1 MWLMQLATTHFQGQK
16 NLPQARLSRHRAS
29 TKEAHQLLNSQPA
42 NRPEQPIV
50 LHKLAHLPAQ
60 AIHKAA
66 MSVVRPARSVLRKCV
81 APTNAAAAAVVAAVA
96 AAAVVPP
103 CRLFHSSVAARAKR
117 QPRFQ
122 NIKADEMGLTQS
134 PAKMARAKKELLP
147 EYSSEQ
153 LEQLRGKYTP
163 EQMEAIQAGEAA
175 VDAEDLLVQGRIR
188 DDPYRP
194 TYVEDYTK
202 LDPRFDLLPPAEG
215 KPREHKWLDEQDWM
229 DQFSAR
235 LSEMAD
241 RKTDTQLTR
250 AMARALRRVKDTQGV
265 DMIDLTEEELA
276 ELEKN
281 PDMLQKYLVE
291 DDAAAAAAAAADA
304 QDAQDAKDADPST
317 LLTEAQVQKL
327 DEAIEAEWKAE
338 LERLVAEDT
347 SAEVSPTSIEMIE
360 HGPAGLERAESAE
373 APELGKVPGVE
384 GRYKRAADPEDAG
397 QDELGEYQEIKRVT
411 GLALADIKSLY
422 CKILVTRSVSN
433 QTRMGKIRSASI
445 VAIAGNGAGRLGLG
459 MAKSTDSS
467 TAVVTAQMLAIRNM
481 KAVRRY
487 EDRTVYGNATAKVG
501 GTVVE
506 LFNRP
511 PGT

>member
-1 MWLMQLATTHFQGQK
+1 
-16 NLPQARLSRHRAS
+16 
-29 TKEAHQLLNSQPA
+29 
-42 NRPEQPIV
+42 
-50 LHKLAHLPAQ
+50 
-60 AIHKAA
+60 
-66 MSVVRPARSVLRKCV
+66 
-81 APTNAAAAAVVAAVA
+81 
-96 AAAVVPP
+96 
-103 CRLFHSSVAARAKR
+103 
-117 QPRFQ
+117 
-122 NIKADEMGLTQS
+122 MGLTQT
-134 PAKMARAKKELLP
+134 PAKMTQAKKELLP
-147 EYSSEQ
+147 EYSMEQ
-153 LEQLRGKYTP
+153 LEQLRSKYTP

-175 VDAEDLLVQGRIR
+175 VDAEDLLIQGRIR

-202 LDPRFDLLPPAEG
+202 LDPRFDLMPQPEG

-235 LSEMAD
+235 FSEMAD

-281 PDMLQKYLVE
+281 PDALQKYLVE
-291 DDAAAAAAAAADA
+291 DDDAAADTSS
-304 QDAQDAKDADPST
+304 DKDADPSA

-347 SAEVSPTSIEMIE
+347 STEVSPTSIEMIE
-360 HGPAGLERAESAE
+360 DGPAGLERAESAE

-511 PGT
+511 PGTQSLPPPPSLHFLFF

>member
-1 MWLMQLATTHFQGQK
+1 
-16 NLPQARLSRHRAS
+16 
-29 TKEAHQLLNSQPA
+29 
-42 NRPEQPIV
+42 
-50 LHKLAHLPAQ
+50 
-60 AIHKAA
+60 
-66 MSVVRPARSVLRKCV
+66 MSVVRPARSALRKCV
-81 APTNAAAAAVVAAVA
+81 APTNAAAAA
-96 AAAVVPP
+96 AAAVVAP

-235 LSEMAD
+235 FSAMAD

-265 DMIDLTEEELA
+265 DMIDLTEEELT

-291 DDAAAAAAAAADA
+291 DDAAA
-304 QDAQDAKDADPST
+304 DAQDAKDADPSA

-347 SAEVSPTSIEMIE
+347 STEVSPTSIEMIE
-360 HGPAGLERAESAE
+360 DGPAGLERAESAE

-411 GLALADIKSLY
+411 GLTLADIKSLY

-487 EDRTVYGNATAKVG
+487 EDRTVYGNATGKVG

>member
-1 MWLMQLATTHFQGQK
+1 
-16 NLPQARLSRHRAS
+16 
-29 TKEAHQLLNSQPA
+29 
-42 NRPEQPIV
+42 
-50 LHKLAHLPAQ
+50 
-60 AIHKAA
+60 
-66 MSVVRPARSVLRKCV
+66 
-81 APTNAAAAAVVAAVA
+81 
-96 AAAVVPP
+96 
-103 CRLFHSSVAARAKR
+103 
-117 QPRFQ
+117 
-122 NIKADEMGLTQS
+122 MGLTQT
-134 PAKMARAKKELLP
+134 PAKMTQAKKELLP
-147 EYSSEQ
+147 EYSREQ
-153 LEQLRGKYTP
+153 LEQLRSKYTP

-175 VDAEDLLVQGRIR
+175 VDAEDLLIQGRIR

-202 LDPRFDLLPPAEG
+202 LDPRFDLMPQPEG

-235 LSEMAD
+235 FSEMAD

-281 PDMLQKYLVE
+281 PDALQKYLVE
-291 DDAAAAAAAAADA
+291 DDDAAADTSS
-304 QDAQDAKDADPST
+304 DKDADPSA

-347 SAEVSPTSIEMIE
+347 STEVSPTSIEMIE
-360 HGPAGLERAESAE
+360 DGPAGLERAESAE

-511 PGT
+511 PGTQSLPPPPSSCISSCSRTRRANDLLAPQASVFASPTASLKCAAPSACTTSPPACRAPRTR

>member
-1 MWLMQLATTHFQGQK
+1 
-16 NLPQARLSRHRAS
+16 
-29 TKEAHQLLNSQPA
+29 
-42 NRPEQPIV
+42 
-50 LHKLAHLPAQ
+50 
-60 AIHKAA
+60 
-66 MSVVRPARSVLRKCV
+66 MSVVRPARSALRKCV
-81 APTNAAAAAVVAAVA
+81 APTNAAAAVA
-96 AAAVVPP
+96 P

-122 NIKADEMGLTQS
+122 NIKAEEMGLTQT
-134 PAKMARAKKELLP
+134 PAKMTQAKKELLP
-147 EYSSEQ
+147 EYSREQ
-153 LEQLRGKYTP
+153 LEQLRSKYTP

-175 VDAEDLLVQGRIR
+175 VDAEDLLIQGRIR

-202 LDPRFDLLPPAEG
+202 LDPRFDLMPQPEG

-235 LSEMAD
+235 FSEMAD

-281 PDMLQKYLVE
+281 PDALQKYLVE
-291 DDAAAAAAAAADA
+291 DDDAAADA
-304 QDAQDAKDADPST
+304 SSDKDADPSA

-347 SAEVSPTSIEMIE
+347 STEVSPTSIEMIE
-360 HGPAGLERAESAE
+360 DGPAGLERAESAE

-511 PGT
+511 PGFGLRVPHRIFEMCRAVGLHDLAARMPRAKNPMNSVFATYKALLNQADPEEIARGRGKKLADARKVYYGGSVH